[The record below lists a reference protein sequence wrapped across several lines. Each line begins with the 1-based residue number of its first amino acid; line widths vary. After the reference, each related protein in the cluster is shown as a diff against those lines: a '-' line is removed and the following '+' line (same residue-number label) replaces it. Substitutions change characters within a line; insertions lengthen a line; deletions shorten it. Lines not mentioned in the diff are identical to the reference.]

1 MKDEEREESS
11 GSWFWII
18 IFILLICGQKGYLI
32 HGIFGILVFPVLILL
47 GYILKLLW
55 TFK

>member
-1 MKDEEREESS
+1 MKDEDREESS

-32 HGIFGILVFPVLILL
+32 HGIFGILLFPVLILL